1 MNFGLLRKEPDTR
14 NVSLSV
20 CLSKEMLEQKMT
32 YIPNNKRLE
41 ERRQPACAAESSVVG
56 IPLAGCTH
64 IKEVLAASIYTYSTH
79 ELNFEMI

>member
-41 ERRQPACAAESSVVG
+41 ERR
-56 IPLAGCTH
+56 
-64 IKEVLAASIYTYSTH
+64 
-79 ELNFEMI
+79 